1 MDLLHL
7 VDRLE
12 ELVAKSQKMPIGN
25 RAIVDR
31 RRLLDIVDQMRI
43 VIPQEVR
50 EAEEMVAHRDE
61 LRRESEEEARMIL
74 ARAEERAARLVEEH
88 EISTRARDRAE
99 EIATQSEAR
108 LQERI
113 GEANAD
119 IKERLTQSRHLAEQ
133 QMRAADEYAT
143 ELLQRLE
150 RQIEAFVRSVQS
162 GLAQLN
168 TDPPPAFETDDEE
181 EAPDAPAETAA
192 VVDES
197 AAALGAVV
205 SSLSDHA
212 ARQPVPLHGGD
223 ATLPDSGPPTET
235 RSNRLEN
242 LLRPNPPTSLP
253 AVDPIVLQR
262 SGGSEIIDDFS
273 LPPLDDEPTRA
284 QEDGD

>member
-50 EAEEMVAHRDE
+50 DAEEMVAHRDE

-88 EISTRARDRAE
+88 EISTRARARAE

-113 GEANAD
+113 AEANVD
-119 IKERLTQSRHLAEQ
+119 IKERLAQSRHLAEQ

-143 ELLQRLE
+143 ELLRRLE
-150 RQIEAFVRSVQS
+150 RQIEAFVRSVQA

-168 TDPPPAFETDDEE
+168 TDPPPAFEDADEE
-181 EAPDAPAETAA
+181 EAPGAPAETAA
-192 VVDES
+192 VADES

-205 SSLSDHA
+205 SSLSDHTS
-212 ARQPVPLHGGD
+212 RQPVPLRGGD
-223 ATLPDSGPPTET
+223 ATLPDSDPPTEA

-242 LLRPNPPTSLP
+242 LLRPSPPTSLP

-262 SGGSEIIDDFS
+262 SGDNEINDDFS

>member
-50 EAEEMVAHRDE
+50 DAEEMVAHRDE
-61 LRRESEEEARMIL
+61 LLRESEEEARMIL

-88 EISTRARDRAE
+88 EISTRARARAE

-113 GEANAD
+113 AEANVD
-119 IKERLTQSRHLAEQ
+119 IKERLAQSRHLAEQ

-143 ELLQRLE
+143 ELLRRLE
-150 RQIEAFVRSVQS
+150 RQIEAFVRSVQA

-168 TDPPPAFETDDEE
+168 TDPPPAFEDVDEE
-181 EAPDAPAETAA
+181 EAPGAPAETASVA
-192 VVDES
+192 DES

-205 SSLSDHA
+205 SRLSDHA
-212 ARQPVPLHGGD
+212 SRQPVPLRGGD
-223 ATLPDSGPPTET
+223 ATLPDSGPPAEA
-235 RSNRLEN
+235 RSERLEN
-242 LLRPNPPTSLP
+242 LLRPSPPAPLP

-262 SGGSEIIDDFS
+262 SGGNEIIDDFS
-273 LPPLDDEPTRA
+273 LPPLDDEPIRA
-284 QEDGD
+284 QEDDG